1 MGDGLAAAW
10 VMEHLA
16 HVAATSQRVFSN
28 AQFVGVASDGKRLGS
43 PAEETNVYMIWH
55 GDKNYATW
63 SKPMVIRATCR
74 TGICG
79 RCIPHGGE
87 CTERNAPNIAIAS

>member
-28 AQFVGVASDGKRLGS
+28 AQFVAVASDGRRLGS
-43 PAEETNVYMIWH
+43 PAEETNLYMIWQL
-55 GDKNYATW
+55 
-63 SKPMVIRATCR
+63 VL
-74 TGICG
+74 
-79 RCIPHGGE
+79 
-87 CTERNAPNIAIAS
+87 ERSEIKFSVDEHRLYSTHFEA